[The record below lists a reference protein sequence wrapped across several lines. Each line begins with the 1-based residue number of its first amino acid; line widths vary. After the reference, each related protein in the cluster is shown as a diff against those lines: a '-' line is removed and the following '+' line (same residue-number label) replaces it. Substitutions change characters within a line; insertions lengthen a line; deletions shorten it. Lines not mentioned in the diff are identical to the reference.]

1 MSLNRR
7 LQNLL
12 DDRRVRYEVVPH
24 RETVTTGQAAQA
36 THVAGAHVAKPVIVR
51 DTLACDFMVV
61 IPATLHLDLQQIRRA
76 TGRAGAWLED
86 EQELRRLFP
95 DCELGAMPPI
105 GHLYGLTTYLDP
117 CLLEEVEEIW
127 FQGGNHH
134 EMVRMSLPDFE
145 KIARPFH
152 EPACMHVLMERV
164 AG

>member
-7 LQNLL
+7 LQDLL
-12 DDRRVRYEVVPH
+12 DDVRVRYEVVPH

-51 DTLACDFMVV
+51 DTSGSDLMVV
-61 IPATLHLDLQQIRRA
+61 LPARFHLDLDQVRRV
-76 TGRAGAWLED
+76 TGRPVKRLED
-86 EQELRRLFP
+86 EHELRRMFP

-105 GHLYGLTTYLDP
+105 GHLYGLATYIDP
-117 CLLEEVEEIW
+117 CLIEDQTEIW

-134 EMVRMSLPDFE
+134 ELVRMNLPDFE
-145 KIARPFH
+145 KIARPYH
-152 EPACMHVLMERV
+152 ETACMHVQLERV